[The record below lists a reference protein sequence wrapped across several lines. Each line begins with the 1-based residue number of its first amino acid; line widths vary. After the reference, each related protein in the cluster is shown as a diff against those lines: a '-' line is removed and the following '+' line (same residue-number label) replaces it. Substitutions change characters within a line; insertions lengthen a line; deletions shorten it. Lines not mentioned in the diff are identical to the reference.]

1 MLFSPSE
8 KRASQLTQYYQ
19 LTVPDLA
26 TAKETDLVGSDIDS
40 WFSRRQYAGLYSAL
54 EGKFTRWTSLFEGGL
69 RDLVPLAT
77 IHPLLTRC
85 MNAAADHTQPSRE
98 DQIGLDD
105 LIKTHLD
112 PPVIIWDKGEGVSVQ
127 HGRSANKE
135 AVVGLLLSEFVMAI
149 GDKSF
154 TRCEVCGSVFP
165 QSRRGMK
172 YCSDRCLNRFQVQQ
186 FRSRKK
192 RDSSNALIT

>member
-19 LTVPDLA
+19 LAVPDLA

-85 MNAAADHTQPSRE
+85 MNAAADQSCHRR
-98 DQIGLDD
+98 GVVRRA
-105 LIKTHLD
+105 KR
-112 PPVIIWDKGEGVSVQ
+112 PPVGE
-127 HGRSANKE
+127 RSACQIACHRMNHRNFKQ
-135 AVVGLLLSEFVMAI
+135 L
-149 GDKSF
+149 
-154 TRCEVCGSVFP
+154 TRVERGQNRGQP
-165 QSRRGMK
+165 RR
-172 YCSDRCLNRFQVQQ
+172 QH
-186 FRSRKK
+186 
-192 RDSSNALIT
+192 ALASAGWPGHQDIMPH